1 MLVENLD
8 LRRVAETLG
17 QKVRDTLLSDAVL
30 NHLYGLDLV
39 VELVS
44 LGPGGHASV
53 LQSVATA
60 NNSLK
65 IGNVLSFLSSGLLL
79 AVKLRESVGDEDTS
93 MRTHAVVVQVEVLK
107 RDVGGEE
114 SHERRL
120 NVQAESIVV
129 KVDSVEFGEVENRG
143 QERGDG
149 VGNLAQESTG
159 EDVGEVGD
167 LK

>member
-1 MLVENLD
+1 
-8 LRRVAETLG
+8 
-17 QKVRDTLLSDAVL
+17 
-30 NHLYGLDLV
+30 
-39 VELVS
+39 
-44 LGPGGHASV
+44 
-53 LQSVATA
+53 
-60 NNSLK
+60 
-65 IGNVLSFLSSGLLL
+65 
-79 AVKLRESVGDEDTS
+79 